1 MLAARFLLAV
11 AVAAIGAVA
20 PVLAQSS
27 PPRALLLISIDG
39 MHPNYVSHADEY
51 KLKIPNLRRLLHDGS
66 HASAVRGV
74 LPTVTYPS
82 HTTILTG
89 VWPVKHGIYNNVTF
103 DPLERN
109 LAGWYWYSEDIRVPT
124 LWQAASEAGY
134 VTGSVSWPVSVAAPG
149 IQFDIPEYW
158 RAPTG
163 DDLKLMRAIA
173 TPGLVNE
180 LQQYAGA
187 YIMDLDNAVP
197 GDWARTRYATAMVL
211 HKGVRFL
218 TLHLASL
225 DHLEHANG
233 PFSPAAFATLEEIDS
248 MVGMVEESFKTAGVS
263 MAVCIVSDH
272 GFARTDHQLNL
283 NTAFV
288 KAGLMTP
295 NPRKTAARG
304 AGILDWKAEPWLAGG
319 SAAVILKDPAD
330 NETRSKV
337 ERLLQALAADP
348 ANGIAGVLDPKAIA
362 DLGGAPNAAFVV
374 DMRPGYSLG
383 SAMDGPLVKTTKVG
397 GTHGYSPTHPELFA
411 SFFISGPGIR
421 KDLDLGQI
429 DMRSI
434 APTLAKYLR
443 IPFPTAD
450 LQALGVE
457 DVSR

>member
-1 MLAARFLLAV
+1 MLAARFFLALT
-11 AVAAIGAVA
+11 AIGAAV
-20 PVLAQSS
+20 PVLAQSP

-51 KLKIPNLRRLLHDGS
+51 RLKIPNLRRLWHDSS
-66 HASAVRGV
+66 HAGSVRGV

-89 VWPVKHGIYNNVTF
+89 VWPVKHGIYNNLTF
-103 DPLERN
+103 DPFEKN
-109 LAGWYWYSEDIRVPT
+109 MAGWYWYSEDIRVPT
-124 LWQAASEAGY
+124 LWQAASKAGY

-158 RAPTG
+158 RAQTS
-163 DDLKLMRAIA
+163 DDLKLLRALA
-173 TPGLVNE
+173 TPGLVAE
-180 LQQYAGA
+180 LRKYAGP

-218 TLHLASL
+218 TLHIASL

-233 PFSPAAFATLEEIDS
+233 PFSPAAFATLEEIDK
-248 MVGMVEESFKTAGVS
+248 MVGMVEESFKTAGAS
-263 MAVCIVSDH
+263 AAVCIVSDH

-283 NTAFV
+283 NVAFV
-288 KAGLMTP
+288 RAGLMTP
-295 NPRKTAARG
+295 NPKKTTAHAP
-304 AGILDWKAEPWLAGG
+304 GILEWKAEPWLAGG
-319 SAAVILKDPAD
+319 SAAVIVKDPAD
-330 NETRSKV
+330 SETRSKV
-337 ERLLQALAADP
+337 EHLLRTLAADP
-348 ANGIAGVLDPKAIA
+348 GNGIAGILDAKAIA
-362 DLGGAPNAAFVV
+362 DLGGPPNSAFVV

-383 SAMDGPLVKTTKVG
+383 SAMDGPLVRATKVS
-397 GTHGYSPTHPELFA
+397 GTHGYSPIHPELFA

-421 KDLDLGQI
+421 RDVDLGQI

-450 LQALGVE
+450 LQPLGVE
-457 DVSR
+457 DAGR